1 MSKERRLRLLAKN
14 RKCEKCG
21 ASLSDEDVMKIKVAD
36 GSWEVV
42 PFTLCPKCFTDHM
55 RALAE
60 ARRRGLKEP

>member
-1 MSKERRLRLLAKN
+1 MAKN

-21 ASLSDEDVMKIKVAD
+21 ASLSDEDVMKIKVAE
-36 GSWEVV
+36 GYWEVV
-42 PFTLCPKCFTDHM
+42 SFTLCPKCFTDNM

>member
-1 MSKERRLRLLAKN
+1 MAKN

-55 RALAE
+55 RELAK
-60 ARRRGLKEP
+60 AGQRGAKKL